1 MAVKHL
7 TYLDLTSQ
15 QRALAASEA
24 RGRIK
29 SLLANPFVTPDQSEH
44 LRLETVRIGLWERGE
59 IPLGD

>member
-7 TYLDLTSQ
+7 TYLDLTPE

-29 SLLANPFVTPDQSEH
+29 NLLANPFITPDQAEH
-44 LRLETVRIGLWERGE
+44 LRLEMLRIGQWERGE
-59 IPLGD
+59 VPLGD